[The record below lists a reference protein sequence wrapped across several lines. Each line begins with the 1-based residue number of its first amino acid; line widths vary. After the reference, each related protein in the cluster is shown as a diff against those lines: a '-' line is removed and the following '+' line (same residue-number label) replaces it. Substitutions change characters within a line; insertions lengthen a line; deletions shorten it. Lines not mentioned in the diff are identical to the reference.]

1 MSKHFLAGAI
11 VLLSLSIGYLAFQV
25 GNGFATTKNNDQ
37 ALESIKVE
45 KGLMTMEEA
54 AEYLS
59 LSEKQL
65 EELIRQHDLQRSQLT
80 SFDTYSFIPYIKIK
94 NNRYFN
100 KQNIDEWIKHSP
112 WQVIE

>member
-1 MSKHFLAGAI
+1 MSKNILAGAI
-11 VLLSLSIGYLAFQV
+11 ALLSLSIFYFAFQL
-25 GNGFATTKNNDQ
+25 GNTTVSNGSEQTMDSPT
-37 ALESIKVE
+37 LE
-45 KGLMTMEEA
+45 KGLMNMKDA

-65 EELIRQHDLQRSQLT
+65 KELIRQQDLQRSQLT